1 MTTVVNSKIKFTVR
15 DYVATPVDKR
25 YELLEGELLVAP
37 SPPPNHQRI
46 TRRLLRWLSEF
57 VEQRNLGEVFDAPL
71 DVILSDYDV
80 LQPDVLFISKERAGI
95 IRDRIYGAPDLVVE
109 VLSPGTEERDRV
121 LKRTIYARYGVREY
135 WLVDP
140 QQESVEVLALEPEGF
155 VLAAIYHAGE
165 ALTSPVLEGLALAVE
180 PLFSTQGDR

>member
-1 MTTVVNSKIKFTVR
+1 MVVNPHIKFTLR
-15 DYVATPVDKR
+15 DYLATPEDTR
-25 YELLEGELLVAP
+25 YELIEGELLVTP
-37 SPPPNHQRI
+37 SPTPQHQRI
-46 TRRLLRWLSEF
+46 VGELFAILREF
-57 VEQRNLGEVFDAPL
+57 VRQQGLGEVFVAPL
-71 DVILSDYDV
+71 DVVLSEYDV
-80 LQPDVLFISKERAGI
+80 LQPDVLFVSNERASI
-95 IRDRIYGAPDLVVE
+95 VTDRVRGAPDLVVE

-155 VLAAIYHAGE
+155 VLSAIYHASE
-165 ALTSPVLEGLALAVE
+165 VLRSPVLEGLALAIE